1 MSPPLRFIRK
11 PYQGDKR
18 KLVISIDVGT
28 TYSGVSYAV
37 LDPGQPSQIQ
47 SVTQYPGQ
55 DHIGGD
61 SKIQSV
67 VMYDRDDKV
76 VAVGAETDKQVFPEL
91 GEIEGLQTAAWFKLH
106 FRPPHLEREHQSE
119 VGNLPPLPKNKTA
132 IQVFADMLAYLFK
145 STKQYICERQ
155 GEPLWNSLESSIDFV
170 LSHPNGWEGKQQAEM
185 RHAAVVAGLVP
196 NEYEGQKRISF
207 VTEGEASLHFCL
219 NKIPDALNDHA
230 KDGIMVVDC
239 GGGTLD
245 FSSYTRAS
253 DSFEFKEI
261 SPPECT
267 FQGSVFVTHRAGA
280 FLAKAL
286 QGSKYGMKDSQDPN
300 NSEYIDEMVN
310 IFEKNTKPSFRSV
323 SKTYWIK
330 FGHASDN
337 DPKYG
342 IRSGVIKIDG
352 KEIAKLFQ
360 PAVESIIKVVEDKVK
375 KSTIPIKV
383 LFMVGGFATS
393 DYLFQTLVNYFK
405 KTGITIM
412 RPDAYLNKAVAEG
425 AVAHYLDRTV
435 RSRVSKYDFGISM
448 SETFNPN
455 RPEHI
460 ARQDRAVYVASG
472 DRWIGGAFST
482 ILPKNTTVAEEKEY
496 RQYYYQVMK
505 DNKVEESWKESRT
518 IMCYRG
524 LEDHPP
530 EWMDQAPD
538 LFIQLC
544 TVSADL
550 TNIARSA
557 KSAVSQHG
565 KKYYWVG
572 YEIALLFGLTELR
585 AEIVW
590 KEDGIEKRGPAIV
603 AYDFKKDDK

>member
-55 DHIGGD
+55 GHIGGD

-67 VMYDRDDKV
+67 VMYDKDDKV

-91 GEIEGLQTAAWFKLH
+91 GEIEGLQTAAWFKLY
-106 FRPPHLEREHQSE
+106 FRPPHLEREHDSE
-119 VGNLPPLPKNKTA
+119 IKDLPQLPKNKTA

-145 STKQYICERQ
+145 STKQYIRERQ
-155 GEPLWNSLESSIDFV
+155 GVPFWNSLESSIDFV

-185 RHAAVVAGLVP
+185 RHAAVMAGLVP
-196 NEYEGQKRISF
+196 NEDEGQKRISF

-245 FSSYTRAS
+245 FSTYSRAS

-261 SPPECT
+261 SAPECT
-267 FQGSVFVTHRAGA
+267 FQGSIFVTRRAGA
-280 FLAKAL
+280 YLAETLK
-286 QGSKYGMKDSQDPN
+286 
-300 NSEYIDEMVN
+300 NSRFRTKGNIDAMLD
-310 IFEKNTKPSFRSV
+310 IFEKNTKRTFKSV
-323 SKTYWIK
+323 SKYYWIK
-330 FGHASDN
+330 FGREDDN
-337 DPKYG
+337 DKDCG
-342 IRSGVIKIDG
+342 INSGIIKIHG
-352 KEIAKLFQ
+352 EKIATFVQ
-360 PAVESIIKVVEDKVK
+360 PAVDSITKVVEDKVK
-375 KSTIPIKV
+375 KSSIPIKV

-393 DYLFQTLVNYFK
+393 DYLFQTLGNYFK

-435 RSRVSKYDFGISM
+435 KSRVSKYDFGAYS
-448 SETFNPN
+448 SQVFNPEN
-455 RPEHI
+455 PDHV
-460 ARQDRAVYVASG
+460 ARQDRAISVSNG
-472 DRWIGGAFST
+472 DRWISGAFSV
-482 ILPKNTTVAEEKEY
+482 ILPKNTTVSEEKEY

-505 DNKVEESWKESRT
+505 DNKVERAWNEFRT

-524 LEDHPP
+524 LDGHPP
-530 EWMDQAPD
+530 EWLDKAPD
-538 LFIQLC
+538 LFVSLC
-544 TVSADL
+544 NVRADL

-557 KSAVSQHG
+557 KSAVSQEG
-565 KKYYWVG
+565 KTYYWFG

-590 KEDGIEKRGPAIV
+590 KEDGVEKRGPAIV